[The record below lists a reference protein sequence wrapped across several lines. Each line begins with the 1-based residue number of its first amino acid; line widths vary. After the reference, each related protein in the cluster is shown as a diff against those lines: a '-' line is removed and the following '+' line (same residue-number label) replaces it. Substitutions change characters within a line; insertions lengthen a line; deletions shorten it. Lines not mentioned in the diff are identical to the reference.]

1 MSKKCEGVIRY
12 KDTSKVE
19 GYQDTTIFVT
29 AYCYGKTF
37 NDIYRAFNDQL
48 SAMSV
53 GLVSKGNV
61 KSDVDYEV
69 VTIQETEV

>member
-19 GYQDTTIFVT
+19 GYQHATIFLT

-37 NDIYRAFNDQL
+37 HDIYQAFHEQL
-48 SAMSV
+48 SAMSA
-53 GLVSKGNV
+53 GLVSKGNIKEV
-61 KSDVDYEV
+61 DVEV
-69 VTIQETEV
+69 ITIQEQVG

>member
-12 KDTSKVE
+12 EDTSKVE

-37 NDIYRAFNDQL
+37 HDIYQAFHEQL
-48 SAMSV
+48 SAMSA

-61 KSDVDYEV
+61 KKVGVEV
-69 VTIQETEV
+69 ITIQETEG

>member
-12 KDTSKVE
+12 KDTNKVE
-19 GYQDTTIFVT
+19 GYQDTIVFVT

-37 NDIYRAFNDQL
+37 HDIYQAFHDQL

-61 KSDVDYEV
+61 KEVNVEV
-69 VTIQETEV
+69 VTIQEQVG